1 MPAGRSSWPV
11 ERRVAVRSPTGTKE
25 DPLAPAASTKPADT
39 LRVPA
44 AMLPLV
50 EPMNRWIDAFCDA
63 YLDEEY
69 AYLSKKMLA
78 KLARK
83 RPSPLERGDPVIW
96 AASVVYT
103 VGRVN
108 FLDDPTQ
115 TPHLTLD
122 QFSEASEVTKSS
134 LSRRPAPSPRP
145 STPASSTPSTAGGPW
160 PRRVPRRGWSRW
172 TASSSMPGCC
182 PPSYRRKPGA
192 WA

>member
-1 MPAGRSSWPV
+1 M
-11 ERRVAVRSPTGTKE
+11 
-25 DPLAPAASTKPADT
+25 APAASTKPADT

-134 LSRRPAPSPRP
+134 LSRKSRVIAEAIDTREFDPEYCRRVLA
-145 STPASSTPSTAGGPW
+145 AQSSTPWLVEVDGLIVDARMLP
-160 PRRVPRRGWSRW
+160 PELQAEARRLGLIPDTIEG
-172 TASSSMPGCC
+172 
-182 PPSYRRKPGA
+182 
-192 WA
+192 

>member
-1 MPAGRSSWPV
+1 M
-11 ERRVAVRSPTGTKE
+11 
-25 DPLAPAASTKPADT
+25 APAASTKPADT

-63 YLDEEY
+63 CLDEEY

-134 LSRRPAPSPRP
+134 LSRKSRVIAEAIDTREPGFRDAPVDLAGEIDDLIRLAHHLFHPSP
-145 STPASSTPSTAGGPW
+145 
-160 PRRVPRRGWSRW
+160 
-172 TASSSMPGCC
+172 
-182 PPSYRRKPGA
+182 PPSWIASGPATHNTRQASG
-192 WA
+192 W

>member
-1 MPAGRSSWPV
+1 M
-11 ERRVAVRSPTGTKE
+11 
-25 DPLAPAASTKPADT
+25 APAASTKPADT
-39 LRVPA
+39 LRVPV

-83 RPSPLERGDPVIW
+83 RPSPLERGDPIIW

-134 LSRRPAPSPRP
+134 LSRKFRIIAEAVDTHEFDPEYCRRAV
-145 STPASSTPSTAGGPW
+145 AAQSSTPWLVEVDGLIVDARMLP
-160 PRRVPRRGWSRW
+160 PELQAEARRLGLIPDIIEG
-172 TASSSMPGCC
+172 
-182 PPSYRRKPGA
+182 
-192 WA
+192 